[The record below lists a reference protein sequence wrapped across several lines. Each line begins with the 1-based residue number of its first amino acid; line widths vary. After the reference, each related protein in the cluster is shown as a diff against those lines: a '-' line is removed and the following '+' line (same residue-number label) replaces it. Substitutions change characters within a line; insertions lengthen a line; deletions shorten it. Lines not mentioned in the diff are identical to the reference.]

1 MSEEPNYKE
10 IKNLNIYH
18 LEVTKAISFIFI
30 LAFSFVTA
38 MSPIGL
44 LESFGDDAVAAFFIM
59 IILLFGSIAVFLT
72 STIALA
78 NVKKD

>member
-1 MSEEPNYKE
+1 MSKEPNYKE

-18 LEVTKAISFIFI
+18 LEVAKVISFVFI
-30 LAFSFVTA
+30 LAFSVVTI

-44 LESFGDDAVAAFFIM
+44 RESFGDDTVAAFFI
-59 IILLFGSIAVFLT
+59 IIVLLFGSIAVFLT